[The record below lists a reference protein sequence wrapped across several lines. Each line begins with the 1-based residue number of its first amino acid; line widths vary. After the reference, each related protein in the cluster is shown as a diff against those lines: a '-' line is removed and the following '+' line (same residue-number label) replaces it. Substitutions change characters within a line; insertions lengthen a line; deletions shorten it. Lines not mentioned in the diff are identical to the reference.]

1 MYTINGNAMS
11 LDRDGN
17 MLMHSG
23 PKSAVRSVRDHK
35 YISKTYKNG
44 KWVYKYERPVGKAS
58 KIRATVTRNAGG
70 HYVDK
75 GNAALPEYE
84 TWEETYEKQRKE
96 NERNE
101 KLKKF
106 TDNFERPD
114 SASDVITSLD
124 PKQALFNFILDKL
137 MSKKKKK

>member
-23 PKSAVRSVRDHK
+23 PKSAARSVRDHK

-58 KIRATVTRNAGG
+58 KIRATVTKNAGG
-70 HYVDK
+70 HYVDT
-75 GNAALPEYE
+75 GNASLPKYE
-84 TWEETYEKQRKE
+84 TWEETYERQRQEAANKK
-96 NERNE
+96 
-101 KLKKF
+101 KL
-106 TDNFERPD
+106 DR
-114 SASDVITSLD
+114 VTSGIETAGSIVRGLQD
-124 PKQALFNFILDKL
+124 PQTVLFNYILDKL